1 MRCSLYM
8 YIFTHVYSQYSL
20 QARQLLLKFPEYVN
34 LLISRHP
41 HNMYMYTQ
49 KRNLADPF
57 GRNAYDKIN

>member
-34 LLISRHP
+34 LLICTHTKGISPTPLGGMHMP
-41 HNMYMYTQ
+41 N
-49 KRNLADPF
+49 KLKKF
-57 GRNAYDKIN
+57 FVLK